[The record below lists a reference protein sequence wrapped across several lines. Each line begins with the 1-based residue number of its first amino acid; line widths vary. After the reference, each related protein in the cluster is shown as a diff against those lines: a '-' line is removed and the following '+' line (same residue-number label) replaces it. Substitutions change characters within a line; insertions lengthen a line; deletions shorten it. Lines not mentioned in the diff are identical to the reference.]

1 MLALMPSID
10 DPAILR
16 RAKELCE
23 AAGMAWDYR
32 DLVASRGHA
41 SRKRVLDDEVRR
53 DYLMRARSQLIRR
66 AATSLLRIP
75 EPRDTHLTV
84 G

>member
-1 MLALMPSID
+1 MVALMPTID
-10 DPAILR
+10 DAAILS
-16 RAKELCE
+16 RAKQLCE

-32 DLVASRGHA
+32 DLIASRGRGP
-41 SRKRVLDDEVRR
+41 RKGVLDDEVRR